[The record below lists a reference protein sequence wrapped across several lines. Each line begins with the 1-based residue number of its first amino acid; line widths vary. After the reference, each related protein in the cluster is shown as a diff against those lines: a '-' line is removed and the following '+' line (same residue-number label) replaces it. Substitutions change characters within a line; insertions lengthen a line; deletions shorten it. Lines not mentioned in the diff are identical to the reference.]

1 MAGSASQVIDTR
13 LLGKPR
19 GYSGNKH
26 DFPTFKYSLMNYLGA
41 LSPELA
47 DITKAAAGAPKPIIM
62 SALSDAERKNGV
74 TLSYILS
81 QLLTGSSLTL
91 VMNVESNHGL
101 EQWRLLCKRE
111 EPGSGAAMVAQL
123 QNILNCKFSGKWNT
137 YIEELSALILQISQF
152 EERNSE
158 IVSDMVV
165 QAIILSLI
173 HI

>member
-1 MAGSASQVIDTR
+1 MAGGASQVIDTK

-47 DITKAAAGAPKPIIM
+47 ETTKEAASATAPLLM
-62 SALSDAERKNGV
+62 STLTDAQKRNGV

-91 VMNVESNHGL
+91 VMNVSSNHGL

-111 EPGSGAAMVAQL
+111 EPGSGAAVVAH
-123 QNILNCKFSGKWNT
+123 
-137 YIEELSALILQISQF
+137 
-152 EERNSE
+152 
-158 IVSDMVV
+158 VSV
-165 QAIILSLI
+165 
-173 HI
+173 